1 MMCIWPGCDRPSID
15 DKYCRSHYGLLVYRD
30 IIEDKELDKLWQRVI
45 QKARAEVASRYPD
58 NPDYRKWDDGD

>member
-15 DKYCRSHYGLLVYRD
+15 GKYCRSHYGLLVYKEVIVDR
-30 IIEDKELDKLWQRVI
+30 ELDKLWQRVI

-58 NPDYRKWDDGD
+58 NPDYWKWDDGV